1 MCRLDKGELV
11 MRVDR
16 VSGAEV
22 RPQEIHVDHSVRG
35 YKVSILWGLF
45 DVETVHGVFAS
56 IKQTR
61 EYIESRFGK
70 NHGIPVLR

>member
-1 MCRLDKGELV
+1 

-16 VSGAEV
+16 VSGSEV
-22 RPQEIHVDHSVRG
+22 KPEEIRVDHTVRG
-35 YKVSILWGLF
+35 YKISILWGFL
-45 DVETVHGVFAS
+45 DIETVHGVFAS